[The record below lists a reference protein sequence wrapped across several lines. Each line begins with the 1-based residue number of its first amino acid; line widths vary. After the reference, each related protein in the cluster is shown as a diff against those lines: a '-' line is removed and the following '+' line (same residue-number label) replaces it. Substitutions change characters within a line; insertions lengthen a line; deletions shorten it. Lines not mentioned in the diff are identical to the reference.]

1 MFTHIFKA
9 INGRCPKCSQL
20 TLFASRFKIND
31 TCRNCGLV
39 FQDNNDG
46 TWFFLLMID
55 RALFIFPLVVL
66 MYLGTNPIL
75 IIFIGVI
82 LIFLLIAA
90 TPVRMG
96 ISVAIDYYLKTKL
109 SK

>member
-1 MFTHIFKA
+1 MFTYIFKA
-9 INGRCPKCSQL
+9 INGRCPKCNHA
-20 TLFASRFKIND
+20 TLFANRFKIND
-31 TCRNCGLV
+31 RCRNCGLV

-55 RALFIFPLVVL
+55 RAFFIFPLVVL
-66 MYLGTNPIL
+66 MYFGANPSHIFIIGLLLILVL
-75 IIFIGVI
+75 II
-82 LIFLLIAA
+82 AS
-90 TPVRMG
+90 PVRMG

>member
-1 MFTHIFKA
+1 MFTYIFKA
-9 INGRCPKCSQL
+9 IKGRCPKCNQV

-31 TCRNCGLV
+31 TCSNCGLV

-55 RALFIFPLVVL
+55 RAFFIFPLVVL
-66 MYLGTNPIL
+66 MYLGANPGL
-75 IIFIGVI
+75 VIIIGVI
-82 LIFLLIAA
+82 LILLLIAA
-90 TPVRMG
+90 SPVRMG